1 MPLNLFPYQEE
12 GARFL
17 ASRRRAALLD
27 KPGVG
32 KTAQAI
38 RALDLL
44 GASRGI
50 IVCPAAVRENWR
62 GEFAKFAYQSR
73 AICKGTSIHD
83 FVAWKN
89 GLFDTLV
96 TSYEMAAKWA
106 PHIHEA
112 CEPLEFVIFD
122 EAHYLKND
130 ATARTKALL
139 GEHSDGAGGLLQ
151 WAQHAW
157 WLTGTPVPNDPID
170 IYTFLRFA
178 QAMPLRKT
186 EFSRRYFTSRAR
198 AFGTAQRAKVEML
211 PELRALIA
219 NNSLCRTM
227 EETGVQLPPIFLT
240 TSEVDGD
247 TKPVRDLLLQH
258 PGLDQMI
265 RDALMDNR
273 GLSNLDAPHVATL
286 RRLIGEAKA
295 LPYAATLLGE
305 IEGGLDKMVVFAHH
319 RQALYTVRDYLWK
332 HGIRAGCIM
341 GETPEKER
349 VAVMAAFQGEA
360 DYKVMLCNIRA
371 AGTGLTLTAS
381 CHLDMLESDWA
392 PASNYQAIKRVH
404 RLTQTRRVRA
414 RLITL
419 ANSFDVEV
427 NRIVAE
433 KTAAVGALDTGGTPD
448 LAAML
453 GWGGRDDRG
462 ADDRAESPIADRG
475 TP

>member
-1 MPLNLFPYQEE
+1 MPLALFPYQEE

-32 KTAQAI
+32 KTCQAI
-38 RALDLL
+38 RGLDLL
-44 GASRGI
+44 GATRGV
-50 IVCPAAVRENWR
+50 IVAPAAVRENWR
-62 GEFAKFAYQSR
+62 AEFTKFSYQKR

-89 GLFDTLV
+89 GLYDVLV

-112 CEPLEFVIFD
+112 CEPLDFCVFD
-122 EAHYLKND
+122 EAHYMKND
-130 ATARTKALL
+130 AATRTKALL

-178 QAMPLRKT
+178 QVMPLQKT
-186 EFSRRYFTSRAR
+186 AFSRRYFTSRPKT
-198 AFGTAQRAKVEML
+198 FGTAQRARADML
-211 PELRALIA
+211 PELRALIS
-219 NNSLCRTM
+219 NNSMCRTI
-227 EETGVQLPPIFLT
+227 EQAGVQLPPIFVT
-240 TSEVDGD
+240 TTEVDGD
-247 TKPVRDLLLQH
+247 TQAVRDMLLQH

-265 RDALMDNR
+265 RDALLDGR
-273 GLSNLDAPHVATL
+273 GLSSLDAPHVATL
-286 RRLIGEAKA
+286 RRIIGEAKA

-319 RQALYTVRDYLWK
+319 KQALYTVRDYLWK
-332 HGIRAGCIM
+332 HNVRAGCIM

-349 VAVMAAFQGEA
+349 MAVMAAFQGDP

-381 CHLDMLESDWA
+381 CFVDMLESDWA

-404 RLTQTRRVRA
+404 RISQTRNVRA

-433 KTAAVGALDTGGTPD
+433 KTVAVGDLDMGETPD
-448 LAAML
+448 MGAML
-453 GWGGRDDRG
+453 
-462 ADDRAESPIADRG
+462 S
-475 TP
+475 

>member
-1 MPLNLFPYQEE
+1 MPLGLFPYQED

-17 ASRRRAALLD
+17 ASRKRAALLD

-32 KTAQAI
+32 KTCQAI
-38 RALDLL
+38 RGLDLL
-44 GASRGI
+44 GAKRGV
-50 IVCPAAVRENWR
+50 IVAPAAVRENWR
-62 GEFAKFAYQSR
+62 GEFGKFAYQPRSL
-73 AICKGTSIHD
+73 CKGTNIHD

-89 GLFDTLV
+89 GLFDVLV

-112 CEPLEFVIFD
+112 CEPLDFVVFD
-122 EAHYLKND
+122 EAHYMKND
-130 ATARTKALL
+130 AATRTKALL
-139 GEHSDGAGGLLQ
+139 GEHADGAGGLLQ
-151 WAQHAW
+151 WAEHAW

-178 QAMPLRKT
+178 HVMPLRKA
-186 EFSRRYFTSRAR
+186 EFSRRYFTSRPKT
-198 AFGTAQRAKVEML
+198 FGTAQRAKAEML

-227 EETGVQLPPIFLT
+227 EETGVQLPPIFVT
-240 TSEVDGD
+240 TTEVDGD
-247 TKPVRDLLLQH
+247 TQQVRDMLLQH

-265 RDALMDNR
+265 RDALLEGR

-286 RRLIGEAKA
+286 RRIIGEAKA

-319 RQALYTVRDYLWK
+319 KQALYTVRDYLWK
-332 HGIRAGCIM
+332 HGVRAGCIM

-349 VAVMAAFQGEA
+349 QAVMAAFQSEP

-404 RLTQTRRVRA
+404 RITQTRRVRA

-433 KTAAVGALDTGGTPD
+433 KTIAVGDLDMGATPD

-453 GWGGRDDRG
+453 
-462 ADDRAESPIADRG
+462 S
-475 TP
+475 

>member
-1 MPLNLFPYQEE
+1 MPLDLFKYQHD

-17 ASRRRAALLD
+17 AERRRAALLD
-27 KPGVG
+27 HPGVG

-38 RALDLL
+38 RALDLR
-44 GASRGI
+44 GASRGVI
-50 IVCPAAVRENWR
+50 LCPAAVRENWR
-62 GEFAKFAYQSR
+62 GEFKKFGIQRR

-83 FVAWKN
+83 FQAWRN

-96 TSYEMAAKWA
+96 TSYEMGAKWA
-106 PHIHEA
+106 PHIFEA
-112 CEPLEFVIFD
+112 CEPLDFVIFD

-130 ATARTKALL
+130 EAARTKALL
-139 GEHSDGAGGLLQ
+139 GQHADGAGAMLQ
-151 WAQHAW
+151 WAEVAW
-157 WLTGTPVPNDPID
+157 WLTGTPVPNDPVD
-170 IYTFLRFA
+170 IFTFLRFA
-178 QAMPLRKT
+178 NVMPLTKPSFT
-186 EFSRRYFTSRAR
+186 RRYFTSRVKV
-198 AFGTAQRAKVEML
+198 FGTAQRAKEEML

-219 NNSLCRTM
+219 NNSLCRTV
-227 EETGVQLPPIFLT
+227 EQTGVELPPIFVT
-240 TSEVDGD
+240 TYEVDGD
-247 TKPVRDLLLQH
+247 TAAVRDMLLNH

-265 RDALMDNR
+265 RDALLDGR

-332 HGIRAGCIM
+332 HGVRCGCIM

-349 VAVMAAFQGEA
+349 QAAMLSFQGEA
-360 DYKVMLCNIRA
+360 DYKVLLCNIRA

-381 CHLDMLESDWA
+381 AHLDMLESDWA

-404 RLTQTRRVRA
+404 RMTQTRKVRA

-433 KTAAVGALDTGGTPD
+433 KTAAVGDLDMGSDELVG
-448 LAAML
+448 ML
-453 GWGGRDDRG
+453 
-462 ADDRAESPIADRG
+462 S
-475 TP
+475 